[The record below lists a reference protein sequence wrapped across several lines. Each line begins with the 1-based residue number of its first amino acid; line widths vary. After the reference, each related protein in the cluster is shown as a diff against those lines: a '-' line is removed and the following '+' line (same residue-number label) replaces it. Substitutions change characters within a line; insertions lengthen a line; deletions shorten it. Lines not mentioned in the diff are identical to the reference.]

1 MSSSV
6 DEIEYLATEI
16 ITNSKPVSYHKFS
29 RQLNIHL
36 SKAKATLLE
45 YYQKNKSDL
54 TATFIVTGDNDSGK
68 LIKLSNEDE
77 LESDLKKF
85 NTVRCVHIYCVSKKL
100 LQFSTNELALEELKH
115 SSSLNKISEY
125 EKNGIIIGPKIENVI
140 PANISSSPVKPEP
153 SQMNKSTEEKKSSS
167 SLLSSY
173 VSRKQ
178 EKKQQDKTRAGTLSN
193 YVSRKTEST
202 IPSKRSNT
210 EPPTKPTY
218 QYKSRKLEAKAPK
231 ERVIIAE
238 NNDNDNEEEE
248 DDDDD
253 DKPIKA
259 SRATN
264 TSDLQRMFDGDDFT
278 FSDDDDDDDD
288 DQSPEKANKEV
299 EEPKIEDK
307 KDILPETPKEQQ
319 SKEASPERE
328 QGLFVNEEEEQE
340 EEHEEEEKP
349 AEEQEEF
356 VTEKDEDGYLITRK
370 VKPITK
376 QAKPKKHIAPP
387 KVTKP
392 STGKKTGMKQ
402 SSLMNFFGKKK

>member
-1 MSSSV
+1 MTRSSSA

-29 RQLNIHL
+29 RQLNIHV

-45 YYQKNKSDL
+45 YYQKNKNDL
-54 TATFIVTGDNDSGK
+54 TAAFIVTGRNDNGK
-68 LIKLSNEDE
+68 LIKLSNEDD

-85 NTVRCVHIYCVSKKL
+85 TTVHCVHVYSVHKKL
-100 LQFSTNELALEELKH
+100 IQFSNNELALEELKH
-115 SSSLNKISEY
+115 PSSLNKISEY
-125 EKNGIIIGPKIENVI
+125 EKNGIIIGPKIEKVI
-140 PANISSSPVKPEP
+140 PVNIPSSPVKPEP
-153 SQMNKSTEEKKSSS
+153 SHKNKPTEEKKSSS

-178 EKKQQDKTRAGTLSN
+178 EKKQQATRSGTLSN
-193 YVSRKTEST
+193 YVSRKTEPT

-210 EPPTKPTY
+210 EPATKPTY

-238 NNDNDNEEEE
+238 NNDNEDEE
-248 DDDDD
+248 DDDD

-278 FSDDDDDDDD
+278 FSDDDE
-288 DQSPEKANKEV
+288 SPEKEV
-299 EEPKIEDK
+299 RETEEPKDEDK
-307 KDILPETPKEQQ
+307 KDILPESPKEEQQ
-319 SKEASPERE
+319 SKEVNPENE
-328 QGLFVNEEEEQE
+328 PGLFVNEEEE
-340 EEHEEEEKP
+340 EEEEQKEQEETP
-349 AEEQEEF
+349 AGEQEEF
-356 VTEKDEDGYLITRK
+356 ITEKDEEGYLITRK

-376 QAKPKKHIAPP
+376 QAKPKKQVAPP

-402 SSLMNFFGKKK
+402 SSLMSFFGKKK